1 MEYILKVSPKGQ
13 VVLPKKLR
21 ERLHVKELVSIDV
34 KDDSG
39 IVRKPVLSSEQLA
52 GCFSKYAARKKMPL
66 EEAIEKSAEI
76 VAHETARKT
85 H

>member
-21 ERLHVKELVSIDV
+21 DSLKLTELVSIEI
-34 KDDSG
+34 KDDTA
-39 IVRKPVLSSEQLA
+39 IVKKADLSSEKLA
-52 GCFSKYAARKKMPL
+52 GCFKKYAARKKIPL
-66 EEAIEKSAEI
+66 QKAREKAIEI
-76 VAHETARKT
+76 VARETARKG